1 MTTVNQNKIEVRLQ
15 MVEWQI
21 EDAKRAVQKV
31 AEELK
36 RVADNAE
43 YESQRMVDQLSF
55 SLFWVNELE
64 GKVQKAIE
72 AKTELMNLYT
82 EQKRLR
88 SFLQD

>member
-1 MTTVNQNKIEVRLQ
+1 MATVNQTKIEERLQ

-21 EDAKRAVQKV
+21 EDAKRTVQKV
-31 AEELK
+31 AEELE
-36 RVADNAE
+36 RLAGEAVS
-43 YESQRMVDQLSF
+43 ESCRLLNNETF
-55 SLFWVNELE
+55 SLFWVNQLE
-64 GKVQKAIE
+64 GKVQKATE